1 MFIILLSNFSIHYRN
16 PAEAMGVCSLK
27 LSIQLE
33 SSLMASCKK
42 LNLSQV
48 HLWYVVISSLLENGG
63 KEVLQET
70 FKFTR
75 VPGLL
80 EFQVNMNFWVLQ
92 ENQVNLK
99 FT

>member
-1 MFIILLSNFSIHYRN
+1 
-16 PAEAMGVCSLK
+16 
-27 LSIQLE
+27 
-33 SSLMASCKK
+33 MASCKK
-42 LNLSQV
+42 LHLSQV
-48 HLWYVVISSLLENGG
+48 HLRYVVISSLLENGG

-80 EFQVNMNFWVLQ
+80 EFQVNLNFLALQ

-99 FT
+99 FTWKLRFKFTWVKLRMEVSWGLLEIILSLL